1 MILSNTSVTESQQNH
16 FFTST
21 SVSDMCLSAN
31 NALSDRQWCEEFIDS
46 HYCRYVW
53 FAHNWDIWSVINCQ
67 QYFHDEIQGENVQC
81 TISTQYQVLDITNVF
96 DLHTINIANN
106 TNMKTDL
113 QSNMMQKLL
122 HRLCNVIILYS
133 EQLNRAQ
140 LGVIKDCDL
149 STTTKN
155 LNHKLKVRL
164 CASKKIT
171 THSF

>member
-1 MILSNTSVTESQQNH
+1 MILSNTSVTASQQNH

-46 HYCRYVW
+46 QYCRYVW

-133 EQLNRAQ
+133 EQLTRAH
-140 LGVIKDCDL
+140 CPAWC
-149 STTTKN
+149 
-155 LNHKLKVRL
+155 H
-164 CASKKIT
+164 
-171 THSF
+171 